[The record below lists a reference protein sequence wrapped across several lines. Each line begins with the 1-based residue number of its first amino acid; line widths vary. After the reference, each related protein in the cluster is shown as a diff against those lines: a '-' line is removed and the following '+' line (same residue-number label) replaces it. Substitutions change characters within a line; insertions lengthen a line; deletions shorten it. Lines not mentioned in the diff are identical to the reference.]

1 MEQRKLC
8 VLSQN
13 MLKIIAAVCMVTD
26 HIGAELFP
34 DLTILR
40 IIGRLSFP
48 LFSYFIYEGCK
59 YTHNKLRY
67 FLQVFAL
74 GILCIIGYYVYS
86 REIFLNVL
94 ITFSLSIC
102 VLCAVKFFKGQ
113 ACAGVRQGA
122 LSAILSIACI
132 LAVFVLC
139 RRVKIDYGFFG
150 IMLPVFA
157 EIFDDGSKQN
167 KVMPLIGFSVGLL
180 LLAID
185 RGGTQYFGLFAIIL
199 LTLYSGERGKWRMK
213 YFFYWFY
220 PLHLIAIGAVSALI
234 G

>member
-13 MLKIIAAVCMVTD
+13 MLKIIAAVCMVID

-67 FLQVFAL
+67 FFQVFAL

-102 VLCAVKFFKGQ
+102 VLYVVKFFKGK
-113 ACAGVRQGA
+113 ASGSVGRGA
-122 LSAILSIACI
+122 LGAVLSIACI
-132 LAVFVLC
+132 LAVYVLC
-139 RRVKIDYGFFG
+139 SWMRVDYGFFG

-167 KVMPLIGFSVGLL
+167 KVMPLAGFSIGLL

-185 RGGTQYFGLFAIIL
+185 RGGTQYFGLFAIVL
-199 LTLYSGERGKWRMK
+199 LALYSGERGKWRMK

-220 PLHLIAIGAVSALI
+220 PLHLIVIGAISAVI